1 MWWKLISFFGSARS
15 IYMIVALLVGLI
27 GTSVWGNSKAN
38 RAEKLETE
46 ATLLL
51 ASIEAKNAAL
61 DALAADLDSL
71 NEIAKQREADAKR
84 NAERQAKRI
93 KSLEDAIRAEPDRR
107 DFLNTPLPNWLLDT
121 KD

>member
-1 MWWKLISFFGSARS
+1 
-15 IYMIVALLVGLI
+15 MIVALLVGLI

>member
-107 DFLNTPLPNWLLDT
+107 DFLNTPLPDWLLDT